1 MSVPSLAGLGLE
13 QQALAGRRWEVLR
26 PHVQDGVPLTQAARQ
41 AQVPLRTAQRWP
53 VRYRAGG
60 LAALARPKRSDRGV
74 RRMPPKLVRLV
85 EGPVLRRPR
94 PSVATVARQAAL
106 AATEHGWPAPAHDPA
121 STYRKHRRSGSTASQ
136 VPARLSA
143 CSRSA
148 CRRTGSTIS
157 LTIGYGP
164 SDRRGFLY
172 AEVTPRGGSGTE
184 VVSDQLGNLIAQ
196 TIVGERSGGRPRSR
210 PAA

>member
-1 MSVPSLAGLGLE
+1 VSVPSLAGLGLE

-157 LTIGYGP
+157 LTIVFDRSSAGVAAEDHPELVGANGASAP
-164 SDRRGFLY
+164 GSDS
-172 AEVTPRGGSGTE
+172 T
-184 VVSDQLGNLIAQ
+184 
-196 TIVGERSGGRPRSR
+196 RPNRTLFIFT
-210 PAA
+210 